1 MKSAKGKDKDAKPWT
16 STGSFIKKPTT
27 GWLHSDRDLMNG
39 SSITYTVRVRYK
51 ILHIFARDCSPALIQ
66 YLGCC
71 TVTQSMRTL
80 QYAAR
85 TAVTR

>member
-39 SSITYTVRVRYK
+39 SSITYSVRVSY
-51 ILHIFARDCSPALIQ
+51 IFVVC
-66 YLGCC
+66 
-71 TVTQSMRTL
+71 VTAPLS
-80 QYAAR
+80 
-85 TAVTR
+85 